1 MALALVGPRGLQH
14 LEHLRHGLRPP
25 ELHPGVELEFQAVE
39 QEVAQFLS
47 QSPPL
52 PLAPSAP
59 VPAQQEEGEEV
70 DVLEV
75 EERELQGRPR
85 HVRLWGHTYVSSTVG
100 GGRGGPQKT
109 EERNEVA

>member
-52 PLAPSAP
+52 PLAASASAPVP

-70 DVLEV
+70 YVLEV
-75 EERELQGRPR
+75 EERELLG
-85 HVRLWGHTYVSSTVG
+85 
-100 GGRGGPQKT
+100 
-109 EERNEVA
+109 